1 MEETPGAQKDF
12 LQQWVEMQEKLWK
25 ESMAMGQRMLSAMP
39 SGPGAKGSSGFTPFD
54 LVKGYFDLTKL
65 WSKAMPPASVPE
77 IPSMFPAFKELYETW
92 MKSAGVKGLVGPGTW
107 YEEFTERLKK
117 TFGEKVG
124 DGLGLTVF
132 KRIASSAEV
141 YFDVLDF
148 WAKVLSA
155 SPDITAGKPLSEE
168 KVKELHDEWMRNYR
182 ALMESLWG
190 SAPSAEMQDVLK
202 ALSGTAGAGAESA
215 WAFLAPMVT
224 TMTELP
230 ALFQRMA
237 RGDKGAAAE
246 LGGLFAKNYEETMG
260 KALLAP
266 TIGYF
271 REFQEGVN
279 KAIYAYG
286 QYTNAKTA
294 FLSFLQS
301 AGIAAAEKVFQR
313 FIEFTPKEITP
324 ETYKELYKLWCN
336 TNEEVYQEVSR
347 SNDFVAL
354 AKQMVEQGLLL
365 RKELDEISDHV
376 LKFTNFP
383 SKKDMDEIYL
393 AIYETKRDLREARR
407 RVTELE
413 KQVAMQK
420 AAANPSGG
428 GELSGS
434 LT

>member
-1 MEETPGAQKDF
+1 MEEKAEAQKDF
-12 LQQWVEMQEKLWK
+12 LQQWVDMQEKLWK
-25 ESMAMGQRMLSAMP
+25 ESMAMGQKMLSATP
-39 SGPGAKGSSGFTPFD
+39 FGLGEKGISGFSPLD
-54 LVKGYFDLTKL
+54 LFKGYFDLMSF
-65 WSKAMPPASVPE
+65 WSKAMAPASVPE
-77 IPSMFPAFKELYETW
+77 MPSMLPAFKEMYETW
-92 MKSAGVKGLVGPGTW
+92 MKAAGAKGVAGPGSW
-107 YEEFTERLKK
+107 YEEFTERLKR
-117 TFGEKVG
+117 TFGDKVG

-132 KRIASSAEV
+132 KRITSSAEI

-155 SPDITAGKPLSEE
+155 SPDIAAGKPLSEE
-168 KVKELHDEWMRNYR
+168 KVKELHDQWMRNYR
-182 ALMESLWG
+182 SLMASLWG
-190 SAPSAEMQDVLK
+190 SAPSAEMQDLFK
-202 ALSGTAGAGAESA
+202 AFSGAQGAGAESA
-215 WAFLAPMVT
+215 WAVLTPMVT
-224 TMTELP
+224 TMSQLP
-230 ALFQRMA
+230 GLFQRLA
-237 RGDKGAAAE
+237 KGDKAAAAE
-246 LGGLFAKNYEETMG
+246 LGGVFAKNYEETMG

-271 REFQEGVN
+271 REFQERIN

-286 QYTNAKTA
+286 QYTNAKTG

-313 FIEFTPKEITP
+313 FIEFKPKEITP

-347 SNDFVAL
+347 SNEFVAL
-354 AKQMVEQGLLL
+354 ARQMVEQGLLL

-420 AAANPSGG
+420 APSNPNA
-428 GELSGS
+428 
-434 LT
+434 

>member
-1 MEETPGAQKDF
+1 
-12 LQQWVEMQEKLWK
+12 
-25 ESMAMGQRMLSAMP
+25 MP
-39 SGPGAKGSSGFTPFD
+39 S
-54 LVKGYFDLTKL
+54 V
-65 WSKAMPPASVPE
+65 
-77 IPSMFPAFKELYETW
+77 FPAFKELYDTW
-92 MKSAGVKGLVGPGTW
+92 MKSAGVKGLAGPGSW
-107 YEEFTERLKK
+107 YEEFTNRLKK

-132 KRIASSAEV
+132 KRITSSTEI

-155 SPDITAGKPLSEE
+155 SPDIAAGKPLPEE

-182 ALMESLWG
+182 SLMESLWG
-190 SAPSAEMQDVLK
+190 SAPSGEMQDLFK
-202 ALSGTAGAGAESA
+202 ALSGPPEAGAESA
-215 WAFLAPMVT
+215 WAVLTPMVT
-224 TMTELP
+224 TMSQLP
-230 ALFQRMA
+230 GLFQRLA
-237 RGDKGAAAE
+237 KGDKAAAAE
-246 LGGLFAKNYEETMG
+246 LGGIFAKNYEETMG

-271 REFQEGVN
+271 GEFQEGVN
-279 KAIYAYG
+279 KVIYAYG

-294 FLSFLQS
+294 FVSFLQS
-301 AGIAAAEKVFQR
+301 VGIAAAEKVFQR
-313 FIEFTPKEITP
+313 FIELTPKEITP
-324 ETYKELYKLWCN
+324 ETYKGLYKLWCN

-347 SNDFVAL
+347 SKEFVDL
-354 AKQMVEQGLLL
+354 AKRMVEQGLLL

-420 AAANPSGG
+420 AASTPGD
-428 GELSGS
+428 
-434 LT
+434 

>member
-1 MEETPGAQKDF
+1 MEERAEAQKDF
-12 LQQWVEMQEKLWK
+12 LQQWVDMQEKLWK
-25 ESMAMGQRMLSAMP
+25 ESMAMGEKMLAATP
-39 SGPGAKGSSGFTPFD
+39 FGAGAKGMPEFNPFD
-54 LVKGYFDLTKL
+54 LFKGYFDLVSF
-65 WSKAMPPASVPE
+65 WSKALPPASVPQMPGMV
-77 IPSMFPAFKELYETW
+77 PSFTQLYETW
-92 MKSAGVKGLVGPGTW
+92 MKWWQGEKGLAGPGTW
-107 YEEFTERLKK
+107 YEEFTNRLKK
-117 TFGEKVG
+117 TFGDKAGE
-124 DGLGLTVF
+124 GLGLTVF
-132 KRIASSAEV
+132 KRVTSSAEI

-148 WAKVLSA
+148 WAKTLSA
-155 SPDITAGKPLSEE
+155 SPDIAAGKPLAPE
-168 KVKELHDEWMRNYR
+168 KVKELHDQWMRNYR
-182 ALMESLWG
+182 SLMESLWG
-190 SAPSAEMQDVLK
+190 SAPSAEMQDLFK
-202 ALSGTAGAGAESA
+202 ALAGPPGAGAESA
-215 WAFLAPMVT
+215 WAVLAPT
-224 TMTELP
+224 LANMTQLP
-230 ALFQRMA
+230 GIFQRLA
-237 RGDKGAAAE
+237 KGDKAAAAE

-271 REFQEGVN
+271 REFQERIN

-286 QYTNAKTA
+286 QYTNGKAA

-301 AGIAAAEKVFQR
+301 AGVTAAEKVFQR

-347 SNDFVAL
+347 SKEFVDL

-393 AIYETKRDLREARR
+393 AIYETKRDLREARK

-420 AAANPSGG
+420 AASSPSA
-428 GELSGS
+428 
-434 LT
+434 

>member
-1 MEETPGAQKDF
+1 MEEKPGAGMDF
-12 LQQWVEMQEKLWK
+12 LQQWVDMQEKLWQ
-25 ESMAMGQRMLSAMP
+25 ESMAMGQKMLAAVPFGLSE
-39 SGPGAKGSSGFTPFD
+39 KGTSGFTPLELF
-54 LVKGYFDLTKL
+54 KGYFDLMNL

-77 IPSMFPAFKELYETW
+77 MPSVFSALKELYDAW
-92 MKSAGVKGLVGPGTW
+92 MKSAGVKGLAGPGTW
-107 YEEFTERLKK
+107 YEEFTNRLKK

-132 KRIASSAEV
+132 KRITSSAEI
-141 YFDVLDF
+141 YFEVLDF

-155 SPDITAGKPLSEE
+155 SPDIAAGKPLPEE

-182 ALMESLWG
+182 SLMASLWG
-190 SAPSAEMQDVLK
+190 SAPSGEMQDLFK
-202 ALSGTAGAGAESA
+202 ALSGPPEAGAESA
-215 WAFLAPMVT
+215 WAVLAPMVT
-224 TMTELP
+224 TMSQLP
-230 ALFQRMA
+230 GLFQRMA
-237 RGDKGAAAE
+237 KGDKAAAAE
-246 LGGLFAKNYEETMG
+246 LGGVFAKNYEETMG

-271 REFQEGVN
+271 GAFQEGVN

-313 FIEFTPKEITP
+313 FIELTPKEITP

-347 SNDFVAL
+347 SKEFVDL
-354 AKQMVEQGLLL
+354 AKRMVEQGLLL
-365 RKELDEISDHV
+365 RKELDEISDQV

-383 SKKDMDEIYL
+383 SKKDMDEIYR

-420 AAANPSGG
+420 AASNPSD
-428 GELSGS
+428 
-434 LT
+434 

>member
-1 MEETPGAQKDF
+1 MAEKTAAQMDF
-12 LQQWVEMQEKLWK
+12 LQEWVEMQEKLWK
-25 ESMAMGQRMLSAMP
+25 GSMAMGQKMLSSTP
-39 SGPGAKGSSGFTPFD
+39 FGLGERGISGFTPFD
-54 LVKGYFDLTKL
+54 LFKGYFDLMSF

-77 IPSMFPAFKELYETW
+77 MPSMFSAFKEFYDTW
-92 MKSAGVKGLVGPGTW
+92 MKSAGVKGLAGPGTW

-132 KRIASSAEV
+132 KRITSSAEI
-141 YFDVLDF
+141 YFEVLDF

-155 SPDITAGKPLSEE
+155 SPDIAAGKPLPEE
-168 KVKELHDEWMRNYR
+168 KVKELHDQWMRNYR
-182 ALMESLWG
+182 SLMASLWG
-190 SAPSAEMQDVLK
+190 SAPSAEMQDLFK
-202 ALSGTAGAGAESA
+202 ALSGPPEAGAESA
-215 WAFLAPMVT
+215 WAVLAPMVT
-224 TMTELP
+224 SMSQVP
-230 ALFQRMA
+230 GIFQRLVK
-237 RGDKGAAAE
+237 GDKAAAAE

-294 FLSFLQS
+294 FLAFLQS
-301 AGIAAAEKVFQR
+301 TGIAAAEKVFQR
-313 FIEFTPKEITP
+313 FIEFKPKEITP

-347 SNDFVAL
+347 SQEFVGL
-354 AKQMVEQGLLL
+354 AKRMVEQGLVF
-365 RKELDEISDHV
+365 RKELDEMSDHV

-393 AIYETKRDLREARR
+393 AIYETRRDLREARR

-413 KQVAMQK
+413 KQVARQK
-420 AAANPSGG
+420 GAPNPS
-428 GELSGS
+428 E
-434 LT
+434 

>member
-1 MEETPGAQKDF
+1 MAEKPAGQMDF
-12 LQQWVEMQEKLWK
+12 LQQWVDMQEKLWK
-25 ESMAMGQRMLSAMP
+25 ESMAMGQKMLAAMP
-39 SGPGAKGSSGFTPFD
+39 LGPGEKGMSGFTPFD
-54 LVKGYFDLTKL
+54 LFKGYFDLTSF
-65 WSKAMPPASVPE
+65 WSKAMPAGSVPE
-77 IPSMFPAFKELYETW
+77 MSSMVPGFKEMYETW
-92 MKSAGVKGLVGPGTW
+92 MKAAGVKGVAGPGSW

-132 KRIASSAEV
+132 KRITSSAEI

-148 WAKVLSA
+148 WAKVLST
-155 SPDITAGKPLSEE
+155 SPDIAAGKPLTEE
-168 KVKELHDEWMRNYR
+168 KVKELHDQWMRNYR
-182 ALMESLWG
+182 SLMESLWG
-190 SAPSAEMQDVLK
+190 SAPSAEMQDLFK
-202 ALSGTAGAGAESA
+202 ALSGPPGAGAESA
-215 WAFLAPMVT
+215 WAFLAPT
-224 TMTELP
+224 LTSMTQLP
-230 ALFQRMA
+230 GLFQRMA
-237 RGDKGAAAE
+237 KGDKAAAAE

-271 REFQEGVN
+271 REFQERIN

-286 QYTNAKTA
+286 QYTNGKAA

-313 FIEFTPKEITP
+313 FIELTPKEITP
-324 ETYKELYKLWCN
+324 EAYKELYKLWCN

-347 SNDFVAL
+347 SKEFVDL

-365 RKELDEISDHV
+365 RRELDEISDHV

-393 AIYETKRDLREARR
+393 AIYETKRDLREARK
-407 RVTELE
+407 RVTALE
-413 KQVAMQK
+413 KQIAMQK
-420 AAANPSGG
+420 AAPNPGP
-428 GELSGS
+428 
-434 LT
+434 